1 MFKSSSTLPSIVQV
15 KILMGVMPVYCA
27 DWLTCEIPY
36 KADANAS
43 RAATRGMRTHSS
55 PATSLVY
62 AAVFT
67 HKKVVA
73 NIEPSIVVH
82 VVVLHRTDSGTAIGL
97 GRAGW
102 GDGVVNYDGG
112 HLPNQ
117 CGGCAR
123 RGS

>member
-1 MFKSSSTLPSIVQV
+1 
-15 KILMGVMPVYCA
+15 MGVMLVYCA

-36 KADANAS
+36 DGDANAS
-43 RAATRGMRTHSS
+43 GVATRGMSTHSS

-97 GRAGW
+97 VTAEW

-112 HLPNQ
+112 HRPIQ
-117 CGGCAR
+117 
-123 RGS
+123 